1 MSDAKDKKADSQP
14 SGASNAVQA
23 NGVQNGQSHDWGDDW
38 PSVAQELAAACV
50 RFVAT
55 KYKVALDFSPDTL
68 SLVDQYV
75 QDARKEGVTAETL
88 PVVEGAVGAYL
99 GEVIRRAHGG
109 FWDCDGD
116 PETWRVMMRHVFLSI
131 HPVAMAREA
140 LTLEHDPR
148 AHLATDPAEQE
159 ALEARLAALG
169 EVEEEEYFAPTT
181 RFDVVEIAVEAL
193 AAKARAAGLADVRF
207 DRNDYE

>member
-1 MSDAKDKKADSQP
+1 MTNEQKK
-14 SGASNAVQA
+14 GAGKGAGSN
-23 NGVQNGQSHDWGDDW
+23 GQNGHGQADWGADW
-38 PSVAQELAAACV
+38 PEPVQELAAACV

-55 KYKVALDFSPDTL
+55 RYKVALDFSPDTL

-75 QDARKEGVTAETL
+75 QDARSEGVTPETL

-109 FWDCDGD
+109 VWDAVGD
-116 PETWRVMMRHVFLSI
+116 PETWRVLMTDVFLAI

-148 AHLATDPAEQE
+148 AHLVTDPAEQE
-159 ALEARLAALG
+159 SLEARLASLG
-169 EVEEEEYFAPTT
+169 EVTEEEYFAPTT
-181 RFDVVEIAVEAL
+181 RFDVVEIAVSAL
-193 AAKARAAGLADVRF
+193 AAKAQASGLGDVKFTR
-207 DRNDYE
+207 DDYD

>member
-1 MSDAKDKKADSQP
+1 MSKDEKN
-14 SGASNAVQA
+14 SNGHAV
-23 NGVQNGQSHDWGDDW
+23 NGHGSTDWGSDW
-38 PSVAQELAAACV
+38 PSPVQELAAACV

-75 QDARKEGVTAETL
+75 HDARTEGITAETL
-88 PVVEGAVGAYL
+88 PVVEGAAGAYL

-109 FWDCDGD
+109 IWDAEGD
-116 PETWRVMMRHVFLSI
+116 PETWRVLMTHVYLGVN
-131 HPVAMAREA
+131 PVAMMREA

-148 AHLATDPAEQE
+148 AALEAEPAEQE

-169 EVEEEEYFAPTT
+169 EVDEEEFFSPTT

-193 AAKARAAGLADVRF
+193 AAKAREAGLGDVRF
-207 DRNDYE
+207 TKEDYD